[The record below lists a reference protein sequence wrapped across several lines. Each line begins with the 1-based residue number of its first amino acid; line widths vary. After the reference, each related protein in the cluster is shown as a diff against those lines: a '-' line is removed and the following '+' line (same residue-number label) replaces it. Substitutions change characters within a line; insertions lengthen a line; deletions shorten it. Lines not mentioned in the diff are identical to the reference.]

1 MLRKAWLMVN
11 KDTADQIKCFIEER
25 RGYSIFI
32 LVQILILFCLII
44 GLFGKAVTIELD
56 AGNLEIRDEKV
67 IVNDDHSFYISGW
80 NDEDSY
86 GRWIAGTGLFDLRQ
100 GMYEVSVDYESL
112 LYNTEVG
119 GNCEDKTGTL
129 QIFRTKKTEDKLCYN
144 ELQFRD
150 GHTHQ
155 RTRLWIRNI
164 GGEQGLQLMV
174 NFYGVGELRVDKILI
189 RELTA
194 WRLMKLLGWLVL
206 FLLVDAVYIYF
217 FVSRKAS
224 NKTAAAILL
233 FAVFFASLPLMTDSL
248 FRGHDLDFHLNRII
262 ALANGLEAGHLFVPI
277 QTEVLNGYGYASP
290 LFYSQLFLYLPA
302 ILYNLAVPAQV
313 CYQIYAILV
322 NIATCLIAYYS
333 FKGLVRDNK
342 IAAAGALIYLLSA
355 YRITNLYV
363 RAAVGEYTAMA
374 FYPLIV
380 YGFVRV
386 YTTEETKLG
395 IRDYLPIVLGL
406 SGLIES
412 HVLSC
417 ELAAM
422 FIAVVCLVNYRKT
435 FVPKRFITLAKAA
448 VLTLCVN
455 MAFILPFIQSMQ
467 MDIRV
472 NDDPVNQIQ
481 VQGTYLQ
488 QVFSVFQVSLGDS
501 RIGMNYEMSLSLGIS
516 LIMGLVIFA
525 ACCSMQNEWRTRK
538 SSTVKVG
545 VLCTVF
551 TVVCIVLSL
560 RIFPWDSIENF
571 SKLLAKVLCIVQF
584 PWRYLSM
591 ATVFAAVV
599 TVIGLYVV
607 KEIKSA
613 RMMQFLCGM
622 LCLTAVFTNSLYM
635 ANFTDVSGIERVY
648 GDADVEKAVSGG
660 EYILSDTIEGNLRW
674 RRVNADPKFVT
685 VSDYAYQGGVTT
697 FDCVNIADTE
707 MAVEIP
713 LMNYDNYYACDMV
726 TGESIGI
733 MNGTDNRVSLAIPA
747 GFDSSIKVVYRFPLL
762 WKLSYAVSFI
772 TVLLTVAAVVLDR
785 RKRRNAGDL

>member
-1 MLRKAWLMVN
+1 MN
-11 KDTADQIKCFIEER
+11 KDVADQIKCFIEER

-32 LVQILILFCLII
+32 LVQILILFWLII
-44 GLFGKAVTIELD
+44 GLFGRAETIELD

-67 IVNDDHSFYISGW
+67 IVNDDDSFYVSGW

-86 GRWIAGTGLFDLRQ
+86 GRWVAGTDLFDLRQ

-144 ELQFRD
+144 ELPFQD

-189 RELTA
+189 RELTV
-194 WRLMKLLGWLVL
+194 WRLMKLLGWFVL
-206 FLLVDAVYIYF
+206 FLLVDTVYLF
-217 FVSRKAS
+217 FWVSRKAS
-224 NKTAAAILL
+224 NKTAVAILL

-248 FRGHDLDFHLNRII
+248 FWGHDLDFHLNRII

-290 LFYSQLFLYLPA
+290 LFYSQLFLYIPA

-322 NIATCLIAYYS
+322 NIVTCLIAYYS

-386 YTTEETKLG
+386 YTTKETKLG

-435 FVPKRFITLAKAA
+435 FVRKRFITLAKAA

-488 QVFSVFQVSLGDS
+488 QVFGAFQVSFGDS
-501 RIGMNYEMSLSLGIS
+501 RIGMNSEMSLSLGVS
-516 LIMGLVIFA
+516 LVIGLVIFA

-545 VLCTVF
+545 VLCMVF

-571 SKLLAKVLCIVQF
+571 SKPLAKVLCIVQF

-613 RMMQFLCGM
+613 RMMQFLGGM

-635 ANFTDVSGIERVY
+635 AGFTDGIGIERVY
-648 GDADVEKAVSGG
+648 GDADVEKAVSSG

-685 VSDYAYQGGVTT
+685 VSDYEYQGGVTT
-697 FDCVNIADTE
+697 FDCVNTADTE

-713 LMNYDNYYACDMV
+713 LMNYDNYYACDTV
-726 TGESIGI
+726 TGEAIGI

-747 GFDSSIKVVYRFPLL
+747 GFDGSIKVVYRFPLL
-762 WKLSYAVSFI
+762 WKLSYVVSAV
-772 TVLLTVAAVVLDR
+772 TVLLIAVAVALDR

>member
-1 MLRKAWLMVN
+1 
-11 KDTADQIKCFIEER
+11 
-25 RGYSIFI
+25 
-32 LVQILILFCLII
+32 
-44 GLFGKAVTIELD
+44 
-56 AGNLEIRDEKV
+56 
-67 IVNDDHSFYISGW
+67 
-80 NDEDSY
+80 
-86 GRWIAGTGLFDLRQ
+86 
-100 GMYEVSVDYESL
+100 
-112 LYNTEVG
+112 
-119 GNCEDKTGTL
+119 
-129 QIFRTKKTEDKLCYN
+129 
-144 ELQFRD
+144 
-150 GHTHQ
+150 
-155 RTRLWIRNI
+155 
-164 GGEQGLQLMV
+164 MV

-194 WRLMKLLGWLVL
+194 WRLMRLLGWLVL

-248 FRGHDLDFHLNRII
+248 FWGHDLDFHLNRII

-613 RMMQFLCGM
+613 RTMQFLGGV

-635 ANFTDVSGIERVY
+635 AGFTDGIGIERVY
-648 GDADVEKAVSGG
+648 GDADVEKAVSSG

-674 RRVNADPKFVT
+674 RRVNANPEFVT

-713 LMNYDNYYACDMV
+713 LMNYDNYYACDTA
-726 TGESIGI
+726 TGEALGI

-772 TVLLTVAAVVLDR
+772 TVLLMTAAAVLDR

>member
-1 MLRKAWLMVN
+1 MN

-144 ELQFRD
+144 ELQFQD

-206 FLLVDAVYIYF
+206 FLLVDVVYLF
-217 FVSRKAS
+217 FWVSRKAS
-224 NKTAAAILL
+224 NKTAVAILL

-613 RMMQFLCGM
+613 RTMQFLGGV

-635 ANFTDVSGIERVY
+635 AGFTDGIGIERVY
-648 GDADVEKAVSGG
+648 GDADVEKAVSSG

-674 RRVNADPKFVT
+674 RRVNANPEFVT

-713 LMNYDNYYACDMV
+713 LMNYDNYYACDTA
-726 TGESIGI
+726 TGEALGI

-772 TVLLTVAAVVLDR
+772 TVLLMTAAAVLDR

>member
-1 MLRKAWLMVN
+1 MVN

-56 AGNLEIRDEKV
+56 AKNLEIRDEKV
-67 IVNDDHSFYISGW
+67 IVNEDHSFYISGW
-80 NDEDSY
+80 NDEESY
-86 GRWIAGTGLFDLRQ
+86 GRWVAGTGLFDLKQ
-100 GMYEVSVDYESL
+100 GMYEVRVDYESL

-129 QIFRTKKTEDKLCYN
+129 QILRTKKTEDKLCYN
-144 ELQFRD
+144 ELKFQD

-164 GGEQGLQLMV
+164 GGEQDLQLMV

-194 WRLMKLLGWLVL
+194 WRLMRLLGWLVL

-248 FRGHDLDFHLNRII
+248 FWGHDLDFHLNRII

-302 ILYNLAVPAQV
+302 VLYNLAVPAQV

-488 QVFSVFQVSLGDS
+488 QVFSAFQVSFGDS
-501 RIGMNYEMSLSLGIS
+501 RIGMNSEMSLSLGIS
-516 LIMGLVIFA
+516 LVMGLVIFA

-613 RMMQFLCGM
+613 RTMQFLGGV

-635 ANFTDVSGIERVY
+635 AGFTDVSGIERVY

>member
-1 MLRKAWLMVN
+1 MVN

-56 AGNLEIRDEKV
+56 AKNLEIRDEKV
-67 IVNDDHSFYISGW
+67 IVNEDHSFYISGW
-80 NDEDSY
+80 NDEESY
-86 GRWIAGTGLFDLRQ
+86 GRWVAGTGLFDLKQ
-100 GMYEVSVDYESL
+100 GMYEVRVDYESL

-129 QIFRTKKTEDKLCYN
+129 QILRTKKTEDKLCYN
-144 ELQFRD
+144 ELKFQD

-164 GGEQGLQLMV
+164 GGEQDLQLMV

-194 WRLMKLLGWLVL
+194 WRLMRLLGWLVL

-488 QVFSVFQVSLGDS
+488 QVFSAFQVSFGDS
-501 RIGMNYEMSLSLGIS
+501 RIGMNSEMSLSLGIS
-516 LIMGLVIFA
+516 LVMGLVIFA

-613 RMMQFLCGM
+613 RTMQFLGGV

-635 ANFTDVSGIERVY
+635 AGFTDGIGIERVY
-648 GDADVEKAVSGG
+648 GDADVEKAVSSG

>member
-1 MLRKAWLMVN
+1 MN

-67 IVNDDHSFYISGW
+67 IVNEDHSFYISGW

-144 ELQFRD
+144 ELQFQD

-164 GGEQGLQLMV
+164 GGEQDLQLMV

-194 WRLMKLLGWLVL
+194 WRLMRLLGWLVL

-248 FRGHDLDFHLNRII
+248 FWGHDLDFHLNRII

-380 YGFVRV
+380 YGFVHV

-488 QVFSVFQVSLGDS
+488 QVFSAFQVSFGDS
-501 RIGMNYEMSLSLGIS
+501 RIGMNSEMSLSLGIS
-516 LIMGLVIFA
+516 LVMGLVIFA

-613 RMMQFLCGM
+613 RMMQFLGGV

-635 ANFTDVSGIERVY
+635 AGFTDGIGIERVY
-648 GDADVEKAVSGG
+648 GDADVEKAVSSG

-685 VSDYAYQGGVTT
+685 VSGYAYQGGVTT

>member
-1 MLRKAWLMVN
+1 MN

-56 AGNLEIRDEKV
+56 AKNLEIRDEKV
-67 IVNDDHSFYISGW
+67 IVNEDHSFYISGW
-80 NDEDSY
+80 NDEESY
-86 GRWIAGTGLFDLRQ
+86 GRWVVGTGLFDLKQ
-100 GMYEVSVDYESL
+100 GMYEVRVDYESL

-129 QIFRTKKTEDKLCYN
+129 QILRTKKTEDKLCYN
-144 ELQFRD
+144 ELRFQD

-164 GGEQGLQLMV
+164 GGEQDLQLMV

-194 WRLMKLLGWLVL
+194 WRLMRLLGWLVL

-248 FRGHDLDFHLNRII
+248 FWGHDLDFHLNRII

-488 QVFSVFQVSLGDS
+488 QVFSAFQVSFGDS
-501 RIGMNYEMSLSLGIS
+501 RIGMNSEMSLSLGIS
-516 LIMGLVIFA
+516 LVMGLVIFA

-613 RMMQFLCGM
+613 RTMQFLGGV

-635 ANFTDVSGIERVY
+635 AGFTDGIGIERVY
-648 GDADVEKAVSGG
+648 GDADVEKAVSSG

-685 VSDYAYQGGVTT
+685 VSGYAYQGGVTT

>member
-1 MLRKAWLMVN
+1 MN

-144 ELQFRD
+144 ELQFQD

-516 LIMGLVIFA
+516 LSMGLVIFA

-685 VSDYAYQGGVTT
+685 VSGYAYQGGVTT

>member
-1 MLRKAWLMVN
+1 MN

-56 AGNLEIRDEKV
+56 AKNLEIRDEKV
-67 IVNDDHSFYISGW
+67 IVNEDHSFYISGW
-80 NDEDSY
+80 NDEESY
-86 GRWIAGTGLFDLRQ
+86 GRWVAGTGLFDLKQ
-100 GMYEVSVDYESL
+100 GMYEVRVDYESL

-129 QIFRTKKTEDKLCYN
+129 QILRTKKTEDKLCYN
-144 ELQFRD
+144 ELKFQD

-164 GGEQGLQLMV
+164 GGEQDLQLMV

-194 WRLMKLLGWLVL
+194 WRLMRLLGWLVL

-248 FRGHDLDFHLNRII
+248 FWGHDLDFHLNRII

-302 ILYNLAVPAQV
+302 VLYNLAVPAQV

-435 FVPKRFITLAKAA
+435 FVPKRFITLTKAA

-488 QVFSVFQVSLGDS
+488 QVFSAFQVSFGDS
-501 RIGMNYEMSLSLGIS
+501 RIGMNSEMSLSLGIS
-516 LIMGLVIFA
+516 LVMGLVIFA

-613 RMMQFLCGM
+613 RTMQFLGGV

-635 ANFTDVSGIERVY
+635 AGFTDGIGIERVY
-648 GDADVEKAVSGG
+648 GDADVEKAVSSG